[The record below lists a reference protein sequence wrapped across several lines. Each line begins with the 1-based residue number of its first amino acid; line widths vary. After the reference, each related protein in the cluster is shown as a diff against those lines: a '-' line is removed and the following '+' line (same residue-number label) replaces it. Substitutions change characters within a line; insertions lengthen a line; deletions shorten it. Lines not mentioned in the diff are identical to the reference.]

1 MNETILIDTTKNK
14 VCLGLI
20 NTIYLYKEFIL
31 FGWSWIVK
39 RRLSNNY
46 YCMLNAKEFWN
57 ELRFKSDSFN
67 IKEVIIVLFILVEYL
82 HFECENKIILFNN

>member
-1 MNETILIDTTKNK
+1 MNHK
-14 VCLGLI
+14 
-20 NTIYLYKEFIL
+20 KE
-31 FGWSWIVK
+31 GYQT
-39 RRLSNNY
+39 NY